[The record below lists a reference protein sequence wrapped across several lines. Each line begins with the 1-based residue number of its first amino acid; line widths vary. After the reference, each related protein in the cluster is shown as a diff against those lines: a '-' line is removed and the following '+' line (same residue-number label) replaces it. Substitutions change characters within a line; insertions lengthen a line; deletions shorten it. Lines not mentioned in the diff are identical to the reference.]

1 MVSLI
6 VLNACNQQ
14 AKKTDKGYVSI
25 NAKQNI
31 NFNGDT
37 NTTGMVYIKGG
48 EFMMG
53 GDNSQADADE
63 FPKHNVVVNDFWMD
77 EHEITNAQFAAFVK
91 ATAYITT
98 AEQNLIGKN

>member
-1 MVSLI
+1 MYLVVGFI

-14 AKKTDKGYVSI
+14 AKKTNKDDVSII

-37 NTTGMVYIKGG
+37 TTTGMVFIKGG

-53 GDNSQADADE
+53 GDN
-63 FPKHNVVVNDFWMD
+63 
-77 EHEITNAQFAAFVK
+77 
-91 ATAYITT
+91 
-98 AEQNLIGKN
+98 L

>member
-1 MVSLI
+1 MNTKLNLYLVVGLI

-14 AKKTDKGYVSI
+14 AKKIDKGYVSII

-37 NTTGMVYIKGG
+37 TTTGMVYVKGG

-53 GDNSQADADE
+53 GDN
-63 FPKHNVVVNDFWMD
+63 
-77 EHEITNAQFAAFVK
+77 
-91 ATAYITT
+91 
-98 AEQNLIGKN
+98 L